1 MYKKL
6 GDIILLHMC
15 KIYEDM
21 IYSSWDIRHNRQFF
35 VILCHFLP
43 FDPINNPKHQNLEKM
58 KKNMEISSFYKSVP
72 KIMII
77 CYTVPEMWCVTD
89 VIISPQP
96 NNRQSSASH
105 CPYLSCNDHCDRWV
119 FQEIFILFPR
129 NSFEQSSEFKHFY
142 KTHRTSLFSFYLFIF
157 YLLFCNN
164 SVC

>member
-1 MYKKL
+1 
-6 GDIILLHMC
+6 
-15 KIYEDM
+15 
-21 IYSSWDIRHNRQFF
+21 
-35 VILCHFLP
+35 
-43 FDPINNPKHQNLEKM
+43 
-58 KKNMEISSFYKSVP
+58 MEISSFYKSVT

-129 NSFEQSSEFKHFY
+129 NSFEQS
-142 KTHRTSLFSFYLFIF
+142 
-157 YLLFCNN
+157 
-164 SVC
+164 